1 MREGIPGS
9 RMEFRGPAEGGTRTG
24 TVGMN
29 WRSGRGQTLFEAPR
43 SRWEMKFLAREP
55 RLERHDGLSLAE
67 ERCGPQRWLNESG
80 VRARQIDESAHHIQ
94 HMRRVGLALCVVSAA
109 ITIASAT
116 WIVGGF

>member
-1 MREGIPGS
+1 
-9 RMEFRGPAEGGTRTG
+9 MEFRGPAECGTRTG
-24 TVGMN
+24 TVGIN

-43 SRWEMKFLAREP
+43 SRWEMKLLAREP
-55 RLERHDGLSLAE
+55 RLERHSGLSLAE
-67 ERCGPQRWLNESG
+67 ERCGPQRWLNEPG
-80 VRARQIDESAHHIQ
+80 VRAKQIDENAHHMQ